1 MAAAYP
7 PIPYGRSAFPSIRRD
22 GCLYVDKTRFLR
34 ELEKERYVFF
44 IRPRRFGKSLWLAML
59 ECYYDRTQKD
69 AFDALFADTAIG
81 REPTVNRSRY
91 LVVYFDFSAFSHK
104 PETLE
109 QRFEEYCFRQ
119 LRDALR
125 RNPDLF
131 DDEATRDIL
140 GHPSIGGKLDELFLR
155 NRERG
160 VPVYVMV
167 DEYDNFA
174 NTILAHE
181 GDEAY
186 QSLTHG
192 SGFYRSFFAALKA
205 GTSRAGS
212 IERLFVTGVS
222 PVTMDDVTSGFNIGT
237 NVSLEARFNEM
248 LGFTDDEV
256 RRVLATYHRLGALRE
271 NPDEALA
278 IMREWYNGYR
288 FAQEA
293 ERDVYNTDMVLHYL
307 RYSLAN
313 KRRPNELIDNN
324 IRIDYGKLRHL
335 LVVSR
340 QARQPEL
347 NGNFDLLRHV
357 VAEERANSRIH
368 GSFPLERLAEREN
381 FLSLLHFFGL
391 LSIRG
396 AARGMPV
403 LGIPNQTVKHLL
415 YGFLRDA
422 YRDAGLF
429 AVDFY
434 ELEGMLRDMAYD
446 GAWHPV
452 IEFLAGAIARHTG
465 IRDYIAGEKVLQGF
479 LAAYLCLADCFV
491 FHSEKE
497 LNGGYADI
505 CLEPHLASYPD
516 MGHGYVVE
524 LKYLKQNEGSESRI
538 DAAANEAV
546 RQLRQYLA
554 DPALARQFPTVRFTG
569 LVLVFHGSELVRSE
583 AVAVGAI
590 EGQHGSTDRAAH
602 SQ

>member
-1 MAAAYP
+1 MATAFPA
-7 PIPYGRSAFPSIRRD
+7 IPYGRSAFPSIRRD

-69 AFDALFADTAIG
+69 DFNTLFAGTDIG
-81 REPTVNRSRY
+81 DEPTANRSRY
-91 LVVYFDFSAFSHK
+91 LVVYFDFSAFNHQLA
-104 PETLE
+104 TLE

-125 RNPDLF
+125 RNSDLF
-131 DDEATRDIL
+131 DDEAMLDIL
-140 GHPSIGGKLDELFLR
+140 GHPTIAGKLDELFLR
-155 NRERG
+155 SRESG
-160 VPVYVMV
+160 APVYAMV
-167 DEYDNFA
+167 DEYDHFA
-174 NTILAHE
+174 NTVLAHE
-181 GDEAY
+181 GDEVY
-186 QSLTHG
+186 QSLTHS
-192 SGFYRSFFAALKA
+192 SGFYGGFFAALKA

-222 PVTMDDVTSGFNIGT
+222 PITMDDVTSGFNIGT
-237 NVSLEARFNEM
+237 NVSLEPRFNEM
-248 LGFTDDEV
+248 LGFTEDEV
-256 RRVLATYHRLGALRE
+256 SDILATYHRLGALQE
-271 NPDEALA
+271 SADEALA
-278 IMREWYNGYR
+278 VMREWYNGYR
-288 FAQEA
+288 FAEEA
-293 ERDVYNTDMVLHYL
+293 DRELYNTDMVLHYL
-307 RYSLAN
+307 RYSIAN
-313 KRRPNELIDNN
+313 RRRPNELIDHN

-340 QARQPEL
+340 QASQPEL
-347 NGNFDLLRHV
+347 NGNFDLLRHI
-357 VAEERANSRIH
+357 VAEERVNSRISD
-368 GSFPLERLAEREN
+368 SFPLERLAEREN

-396 AARGMPV
+396 TARGMPV

-415 YGFLRDA
+415 YGLLRDA

-446 GAWHPV
+446 GAWRPA
-452 IEFLAGAIARHTG
+452 IEFLAAAIARHTG

-479 LAAYLCLADCFV
+479 LAAYLSLADCFV

-516 MGHGYVVE
+516 MRHGYVVE
-524 LKYLKQNEGSESRI
+524 LKYLKQNERSESRI
-538 DAAANEAV
+538 DAVAGGAV
-546 RQLRQYLA
+546 EQLRQYLA
-554 DPALARQFPTVRFTG
+554 DPELARQFPTVRFTG
-569 LVLVFHGSELVRSE
+569 LALVFRASKLVRSE
-583 AVAVGAI
+583 AVSV
-590 EGQHGSTDRAAH
+590 
-602 SQ
+602 

>member
-1 MAAAYP
+1 MATAIPA
-7 PIPYGRSAFPSIRRD
+7 IPYGRSAFPSIRRD
-22 GCLYVDKTRFLR
+22 GCLYVDKTRFIR

-69 AFDALFADTAIG
+69 DFNVLFAGTDIGARPTA
-81 REPTVNRSRY
+81 NRGRY
-91 LVVYFDFSAFSHK
+91 LVVYFDFSTFNHK
-104 PETLE
+104 LETLE

-125 RNPDLF
+125 RNSDLF
-131 DDEATRDIL
+131 DDEAMCDIL
-140 GHPSIGGKLDELFLR
+140 GHPSIGAKLDELFLR
-155 NRERG
+155 NREIG
-160 VPVYVMV
+160 VPVYIMI

-174 NTILAHE
+174 NTVLAHE

-222 PVTMDDVTSGFNIGT
+222 PITMDDVTSGFNIGT
-237 NVSLEARFNEM
+237 NVSLEPRFNEL
-248 LGFTDDEV
+248 LGFTEDEV
-256 RRVLATYHRLGALRE
+256 RDILVTYHGLGALQE
-271 NPDEALA
+271 SADEALA
-278 IMREWYNGYR
+278 VMREWYNGYR
-288 FAQEA
+288 FAKEA
-293 ERDVYNTDMVLHYL
+293 DRELYNPDMVLHYL
-307 RYSLAN
+307 RYSIAN
-313 KRRPNELIDNN
+313 QRRPNELIDHN

-340 QARQPEL
+340 RARQPEL
-347 NGNFDLLRHV
+347 NGNFDLLRHI
-357 VAEERANSRIH
+357 VADERANSRISD
-368 GSFPLERLAEREN
+368 SFPLERLTEREN

-396 AARGMPV
+396 TARGMPV

-434 ELEGMLRDMAYD
+434 QLEGMLRDMAYN
-446 GAWHPV
+446 GAWRPV
-452 IEFLAGAIARHTG
+452 LECLAGAIARHTG
-465 IRDYIAGEKVLQGF
+465 IRDHIAGERVLQGF
-479 LAAYLCLADCFV
+479 LAAYLSLADCFV

-505 CLEPHLASYPD
+505 YLEPHLASYPD
-516 MGHGYVVE
+516 MRHGYVVE
-524 LKYLKQNEGSESRI
+524 LKYLKRDEGSQGRI
-538 DAAANEAV
+538 DAVASRAV
-546 RQLRQYLA
+546 EQLGQYLA
-554 DPALARQFPTVRFTG
+554 DPDLARRFPTVCFTG
-569 LVLVFHGSELVRSE
+569 LALVFHASDLVRSE
-583 AVAVGAI
+583 AVAV
-590 EGQHGSTDRAAH
+590 
-602 SQ
+602 

>member
-1 MAAAYP
+1 MATAFPA
-7 PIPYGRSAFPSIRRD
+7 IPYGRSAFPSIRRD

-69 AFDALFADTAIG
+69 DFNALFAGTDIG
-81 REPTVNRSRY
+81 DEPTANRSRY
-91 LVVYFDFSAFSHK
+91 LVVYFDFSAFNHQLA
-104 PETLE
+104 TLE

-125 RNPDLF
+125 RNSDLF
-131 DDEATRDIL
+131 DDEAMLDIL
-140 GHPSIGGKLDELFLR
+140 GHPTIAGKLDELFLR
-155 NRERG
+155 SRESG

-167 DEYDNFA
+167 DEYDHFA
-174 NTILAHE
+174 NTVLAHE

-192 SGFYRSFFAALKA
+192 SGFYGSFFAALKA

-222 PVTMDDVTSGFNIGT
+222 PITMDDVTSGFNIGT
-237 NVSLEARFNEM
+237 NVSLEPRFNEM
-248 LGFTDDEV
+248 LGFTEDEV
-256 RRVLATYHRLGALRE
+256 SDILATYHRLGALQE
-271 NPDEALA
+271 SADEALA
-278 IMREWYNGYR
+278 VMREWYNGYR
-288 FAQEA
+288 FAEEA
-293 ERDVYNTDMVLHYL
+293 DRELYNTDMVLHYL
-307 RYSLAN
+307 RYSIAN
-313 KRRPNELIDNN
+313 RHRPNELIDHN

-340 QARQPEL
+340 QASQPEL
-347 NGNFDLLRHV
+347 NGNFDLLRHI
-357 VAEERANSRIH
+357 VAEERVNSRISD
-368 GSFPLERLAEREN
+368 SFPLERLAEREN
-381 FLSLLHFFGL
+381 LLSLLHFFGL

-396 AARGMPV
+396 TARGMPV

-415 YGFLRDA
+415 YGLLRDA

-446 GAWHPV
+446 GAWRPA
-452 IEFLAGAIARHTG
+452 IEFLAAAIARHTG

-479 LAAYLCLADCFV
+479 LAAYLGLADCFV

-516 MGHGYVVE
+516 MRHGYVVE
-524 LKYLKQNEGSESRI
+524 LKYLKQNERSESRI
-538 DAAANEAV
+538 DAVAGGAV
-546 RQLRQYLA
+546 EQLRQYLA
-554 DPALARQFPTVRFTG
+554 DPELARQFPTVRFTG
-569 LVLVFHGSELVRSE
+569 LALVFRASKLVRSE
-583 AVAVGAI
+583 AVSV
-590 EGQHGSTDRAAH
+590 
-602 SQ
+602 

>member
-1 MAAAYP
+1 MATAFPA
-7 PIPYGRSAFPSIRRD
+7 IPYGRSAFPSIRRD

-69 AFDALFADTAIG
+69 DFNALFAGTDIG
-81 REPTVNRSRY
+81 DEPTANRSRY
-91 LVVYFDFSAFSHK
+91 LVVYFDFSAFNHQLA
-104 PETLE
+104 TLA

-125 RNPDLF
+125 RNSDLF
-131 DDEATRDIL
+131 DDEAMRDIL
-140 GHPSIGGKLDELFLR
+140 GHPSIAGKLDELFLR
-155 NRERG
+155 SRESG

-167 DEYDNFA
+167 DEYDHFA
-174 NTILAHE
+174 NTVLAHE

-222 PVTMDDVTSGFNIGT
+222 PITMDDVTSGFNIGT
-237 NVSLEARFNEM
+237 NVSLEPRFNEM
-248 LGFTDDEV
+248 LGFTEDEV
-256 RRVLATYHRLGALRE
+256 SDILATYHRLGALHE
-271 NPDEALA
+271 SADEALA
-278 IMREWYNGYR
+278 VMREWYNGYR
-288 FAQEA
+288 FAEEA
-293 ERDVYNTDMVLHYL
+293 DRELYNTDMVLHYL
-307 RYSLAN
+307 RYSIAN
-313 KRRPNELIDNN
+313 QRRPNELIDHN

-340 QARQPEL
+340 QASQPEL

-357 VAEERANSRIH
+357 VAEERVNSRISD
-368 GSFPLERLAEREN
+368 SFPLERLAEREN
-381 FLSLLHFFGL
+381 FLSMLHFFGL

-396 AARGMPV
+396 TARGMPV

-446 GAWHPV
+446 GAWHPT
-452 IEFLAGAIARHTG
+452 IEFLAAAIARHTG

-479 LAAYLCLADCFV
+479 LAAYLSLADCFV

-516 MGHGYVVE
+516 MRHGYVVE
-524 LKYLKQNEGSESRI
+524 LKYLKQNERSDSRI
-538 DAAANEAV
+538 DAAAGRAV
-546 RQLRQYLA
+546 EQLRQYLA
-554 DPALARQFPTVRFTG
+554 DPELARQFPTVRFTG
-569 LVLVFHGSELVRSE
+569 LALVFRASELVRSE
-583 AVAVGAI
+583 AVSV
-590 EGQHGSTDRAAH
+590 
-602 SQ
+602 